1 MKQLI
6 IAFILFFTL
15 TPRLFSQTADPTK
28 WTAVYTALN
37 DKEGELVITGLID
50 KGWHTYSIRK
60 TADGPI
66 PTSVNLESSKNFELV
81 GELTESDAHE
91 VYDKAFDT
99 KLFVFDDKAVFK
111 QKIKLNTKPGFTIK
125 LKIEYMCC
133 NDMMCLP
140 PKTIDLS
147 VVTKK

>member
-6 IAFILFFTL
+6 FALLLVATFSTKLV
-15 TPRLFSQTADPTK
+15 SQTADPTK
-28 WTAVYTALN
+28 WTVVYNSIN
-37 DKEGELVITGLID
+37 DKEGEIVVTATID

-66 PTSVNLESSKNFELV
+66 PTSVTFESNKNFELL
-81 GELTESDAHE
+81 GELVEGEAHE
-91 VYDKAFDT
+91 VYDKAFDA

-111 QKIKLNTKPGFTIK
+111 HKVKLSGKAGFTIK
-125 LKIEYMCC
+125 LKVEYMCC

>member
-1 MKQLI
+1 MKQLFF
-6 IAFILFFTL
+6 ALLLVFTL
-15 TPRLFSQTADPTK
+15 SSNLFAQTADPTK
-28 WTAVYTALN
+28 WSAIYNSTN
-37 DKEGELVITGLID
+37 DKEGEIVITAIID

-66 PTSVNLESSKNFELV
+66 PTSVTFEANKNFELE
-81 GELTESDAHE
+81 GELKESDAHE

-111 QKIKLNTKPGFTIK
+111 QKIKLKGKAGFTIK
-125 LKIEYMCC
+125 LKVEYMCC

-140 PKTIDLS
+140 PKTIDIS